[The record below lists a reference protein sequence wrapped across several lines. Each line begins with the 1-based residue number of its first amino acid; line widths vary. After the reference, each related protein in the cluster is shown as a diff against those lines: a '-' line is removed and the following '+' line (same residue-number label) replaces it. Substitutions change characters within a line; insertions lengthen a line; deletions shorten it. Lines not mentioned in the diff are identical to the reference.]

1 MSRGKKKMVQAIFF
15 YFYDK
20 IKIWR
25 CLKMYINKNT
35 DKEPLV
41 KVKPPT
47 TALKKMI
54 IENLPEMNREYKDRL
69 YKRIVSV
76 AKGEK

>member
-1 MSRGKKKMVQAIFF
+1 
-15 YFYDK
+15 
-20 IKIWR
+20 
-25 CLKMYINKNT
+25 MYINKNT

-47 TALKKMI
+47 AALKKMI
-54 IENLPEMNREYKDRL
+54 IEKLPEMNREYKDRL